1 MLAAVLATM
10 AVAAAPAHAGP
21 ADVAALQVAL
31 RAAGTY
37 GGDVDGIAGPGTAAA
52 VRHVQ
57 ARHRLAV
64 DGVAGPHTRRAL
76 GWRGRPR
83 LGRRVLAAPARG
95 WDVAALQFLL
105 ETHGFPLGPV
115 DGALGPRATAALVR
129 FQRWAGLT
137 PDGVAGPATIRRLR
151 GPRPRSPLRFARPIA
166 AAIGDGFGPR
176 GAGFHP
182 GLDFPAATGTPV
194 HAARAGCV
202 RRAGWNAGGYGNL
215 VVLRHPLGMTSWY
228 GHMSAIAVRRGRC
241 VAAGA
246 LLGWVGATGFATGPH
261 LHFELRLRG
270 AAVNP
275 LPTL

>member
-10 AVAAAPAHAGP
+10 AIVAQPAHAGP
-21 ADVAALQVAL
+21 ANVAALQVAL
-31 RAAGTY
+31 RAAGAY
-37 GGDVDGIAGPGTAAA
+37 GGDVDGIAGPATAAA

-64 DGVAGPHTRRAL
+64 DGVAGPRTKRAL
-76 GWRGRPR
+76 GGRGRPR
-83 LGRRVLAAPARG
+83 LGRRVLVAPARG

-115 DGALGPRATAALVR
+115 DGELGPRATAALLR
-129 FQRWAGLT
+129 FQRWAGLV
-137 PDGVAGPATIRRLR
+137 PDGVAGPATIARLR
-151 GPRPRSPLRFARPIA
+151 GPRPRSPLRFSRPIA
-166 AAIGDGFGPR
+166 AAVGDGFGPR

-182 GLDFPAATGTPV
+182 GLDFPAPTGTPV
-194 HAARAGCV
+194 HAARSGCV

-228 GHMSAIAVRRGRC
+228 GHMSAIAVHRGEC
-241 VAAGA
+241 VHTGA
-246 LLGWVGATGFATGPH
+246 LIGRVGATGFATGPH

-270 AAVNP
+270 AAVDP